1 MNISIVDPVE
11 VNQWDELILNYPEY
25 SFFHTSTW
33 TKLLQET
40 YKFKP
45 HYLMAKEYGNVKAIL
60 PLMEVNSIFTGR
72 RAISLPFSDFCE
84 PLVSRGVSL
93 KRIRHKMID
102 YCKEKKFNSLELRDG
117 EVHLDNSIITPAGYQ
132 HILDL
137 AISEEQL
144 FKSFSDNTRRNI
156 KKAIRS
162 QISFE
167 ICNSPSALED
177 FYNMNCY
184 TRRRHG
190 LPPQPLKFFRNLYDF
205 VLINNKGFI
214 GISKFGGKSIAGA
227 VFLLIGQKALYKYGA
242 SLIEYQNLRPN
253 NLLMWESIK
262 YLKDQGFSELNFGRT
277 ELENIGLRRFKISW
291 GSKEKILNYYRY
303 ELGKTSNINTS
314 AKTFSQGSMLLNKFP
329 IIVLKLIGKILYKH
343 IA

>member
-132 HILDL
+132 HIWIWHLVKNN
-137 AISEEQL
+137 
-144 FKSFSDNTRRNI
+144 F
-156 KKAIRS
+156 
-162 QISFE
+162 
-167 ICNSPSALED
+167 
-177 FYNMNCY
+177 
-184 TRRRHG
+184 
-190 LPPQPLKFFRNLYDF
+190 LK
-205 VLINNKGFI
+205 
-214 GISKFGGKSIAGA
+214 
-227 VFLLIGQKALYKYGA
+227 A
-242 SLIEYQNLRPN
+242 SLIIPGE
-253 NLLMWESIK
+253 I
-262 YLKDQGFSELNFGRT
+262 LKKQSET
-277 ELENIGLRRFKISW
+277 RF
-291 GSKEKILNYYRY
+291 L
-303 ELGKTSNINTS
+303 
-314 AKTFSQGSMLLNKFP
+314 
-329 IIVLKLIGKILYKH
+329 LKLAILLLLWKIF
-343 IA
+343 II